1 MSRRRDLTRLM
12 SALARANQFLAAVT
26 RRAVRLTL
34 SLTLSLATG
43 CDFKQV
49 ERKRSWRI
57 LRSDRDVLKQPMRR
71 PREDD
76 RRNRRAGQHEE
87 MRENGVDH
95 DGGKQIAAKIGPSWY
110 RLIGYNTVC
119 ISTAT

>member
-1 MSRRRDLTRLM
+1 M
-12 SALARANQFLAAVT
+12 SALARANQFLAAIT

-49 ERKRSWRI
+49 ERNRSWQI

-76 RRNRRAGQHEE
+76 RRNRRAGQNGV
-87 MRENGVDH
+87 MRENGADH
-95 DGGKQIAAKIGPSWY
+95 DGGKNIAAKIGPSWY
-110 RLIGYNTVC
+110 RLLG
-119 ISTAT
+119 